1 MATID
6 RISELLRQ
14 QAELDRARMRS
25 GEALGT
31 GEQHPDRRGR
41 KLANF
46 PDVMREAFQEALRM
60 RRRATDVR

>member
-14 QAELDRARMRS
+14 QVELDRARMRS
-25 GEALGT
+25 GEALDT
-31 GEQHPDRRGR
+31 DEQHPDCRGR

>member
-14 QAELDRARMRS
+14 QAELDRARKRS
-25 GEALGT
+25 GEALDT
-31 GEQHPDRRGR
+31 DKQHPDGRGR